1 MTSSQAYWISGG
13 TRSGKT
19 ARLLQQFALF
29 AEQFAVDASDAPLP
43 MLVFAATGDNRLD
56 LVEQLTVDVQSY
68 PLVSAT
74 PLGFFEAEVI
84 LFYPL
89 LVEQLGI
96 PARFPLRLRPE
107 TEQELATRL
116 WQPELE
122 SGELVLEGISDY
134 FVVRRVLDLLQLAAS
149 GGVALE
155 DIPTVL
161 RDGFGESPLWEV
173 MGRALTRWWD
183 WCLERGLLTYGL
195 VTMLYGRYLLPHPE
209 YQRHLRS
216 RYRAV
221 LADDVDEYPA
231 IVHNL
236 FSFLLDAELP
246 ACFTYNPEGG
256 IRRGLGAD
264 PDALAALQSHCQLE
278 TLELPPDTVGAEW
291 AETLVGWVRE
301 PILMPQMPDPI
312 RSLQTTSRAQL
323 LRQTAD
329 VIAAGVQS
337 GLVQPKEV
345 AIIGPGLD
353 AIARYTLREILS
365 RKEIAVEALNE
376 QEPLVG
382 SPTIRAL
389 LTLLALIY
397 PGLGDLLDGGA
408 IAELLAVLS
417 QPARPTA
424 NPSILEQAHIDPVRA
439 GLLVDHCFV
448 PDRDHPRLLPVT
460 AFPRWDRLGYRAAQ
474 SYEQIRDWIDAQ
486 RQQQQ
491 QRLLLS
497 PVTLLDRAI
506 QHFLLGGSHL
516 PYDRLSA
523 LREFMETAQHY
534 WEVNARLQQVPDV
547 AADIQ
552 NPTSK
557 IQNPKSKSSPA
568 VPVGNFIRLL
578 RNGTLTADPY
588 PARPITERNAVTL
601 ATIYQYRVA
610 RLYHRWQFWL
620 DAGSALWLTGSSDLF
635 GAPLMLS
642 TWNGR
647 PWTSA
652 DALLA
657 DQHRLERQVRDL
669 LLRTGERLYL
679 CHSDLATTG
688 QEQTGPLLTL
698 VNAAPPLDPEA
709 YRLSQDEEE
718 AIANPLI
725 EA

>member
-1 MTSSQAYWISGG
+1 LTASSAYWISGE
-13 TRSGKT
+13 TRSGKST
-19 ARLLQQFALF
+19 RLLRQFATF
-29 AEQFAVDASDAPLP
+29 AELFAVDAADAPLP
-43 MLVFAATGDNRLD
+43 MLIFAATGDNRLE
-56 LVEQLTVDVQSY
+56 LVEQLTASSQMY

-74 PLGFFEAEVI
+74 PLGFFQDEVI

-89 LVEQLGI
+89 LVQQLGI

-116 WQPELE
+116 WQPELA
-122 SGELVLEGISDY
+122 SGDLALEGVSDY
-134 FVVRRVLDLLQLAAS
+134 FLVRRVLDLLQLAAS
-149 GGVALE
+149 GGVALVE
-155 DIPTVL
+155 IPGIL
-161 RDGFGESPLWEV
+161 RDGFGESPVWEV
-173 MGRALTRWWD
+173 MGQVLAHWWD

-195 VTMLYGRYLLPHPE
+195 VTMLYGRHLLPHPD
-209 YQRHLRS
+209 YQHHLRQ

-231 IVHNL
+231 IAHAL
-236 FSFLLDAELP
+236 FDVLLNADLP
-246 ACFTYNPEGG
+246 ACFTFNPEGR
-256 IRRGLGAD
+256 IRQGLGAD
-264 PDALAALQSHCQLE
+264 PDVLATLHTRCQVE
-278 TLELPPDTVGAEW
+278 TLGIPPNTLGAEW

-301 PILMPQMPDPI
+301 PVLMPQMPNTI
-312 RSLQTTSRAQL
+312 RSLETTSRAQL

-329 VIAAGVQS
+329 VIVAGVEA
-337 GLVQPKEV
+337 GLVQPKDV

-389 LTLLALIY
+389 LTLLALVY
-397 PGLGDLLDGGA
+397 PALGELLDGGA

-417 QPARPTA
+417 QPARPA
-424 NPSILEQAHIDPVRA
+424 SNPSILEQAHIDPVRA

-448 PDRDHPRLLPVT
+448 PDRDHPHLLPIT

-474 SYEQIRDWIDAQ
+474 AYEHIRDWIDVQ

-534 WEVNARLQQVPDV
+534 WEVNSRLQQVPT
-547 AADIQ
+547 AA
-552 NPTSK
+552 NLSPTDRRNLK
-557 IQNPKSKSSPA
+557 TRPSPSM
-568 VPVGNFIRLL
+568 PVGQFIRLL

-588 PARPITERNAVTL
+588 PARPLTDRNAVTL
-601 ATIYQYRVA
+601 ATIYQYRIA
-610 RLYHRWQFWL
+610 RLFHRWQFWL

-642 TWNGR
+642 AWNGR
-647 PWTSA
+647 PWTTA
-652 DALLA
+652 DGLLT
-657 DQHRLERQVRDL
+657 DQQRLERQVRDL

-688 QEQTGPLLTL
+688 QEQVGPLLTL
-698 VNAAPPLDPEA
+698 VHAAQPLD
-709 YRLSQDEEE
+709 SEEYQ
-718 AIANPLI
+718 P
-725 EA
+725 

>member
-1 MTSSQAYWISGG
+1 
-13 TRSGKT
+13 
-19 ARLLQQFALF
+19 
-29 AEQFAVDASDAPLP
+29 VDAADAPLP

-56 LVEQLTVDVQSY
+56 LVEQLTANSQSY

-122 SGELVLEGISDY
+122 SGDLALEGISDY

-173 MGRALTRWWD
+173 MGGALTHWWD

-231 IVHNL
+231 IAHPL
-236 FSFLLDAELP
+236 FSVLLDAELP

-264 PDALAALQSHCQLE
+264 PDALAALQTRCQLE
-278 TLELPPDTVGAEW
+278 TLELPPDTLGAEW

-301 PILMPQMPDPI
+301 PVLMPQMPDPI
-312 RSLQTTSRAQL
+312 RSLETTSRAQL

-337 GLVQPKEV
+337 GRVQPKEV

-389 LTLLALIY
+389 LTLLALVY
-397 PGLGDLLDGGA
+397 PGLGELLDGGA

-534 WEVNARLQQVPDV
+534 WEVNARLQQVPDPS
-547 AADIQ
+547 ADIQ
-552 NPTSK
+552 NPKSK
-557 IQNPKSKSSPA
+557 IQNPKSRSNSA

-669 LLRTGERLYL
+669 LLRTAERLYL

-709 YRLSQDEEE
+709 YQIPQEDEE

>member
-1 MTSSQAYWISGG
+1 
-13 TRSGKT
+13 
-19 ARLLQQFALF
+19 
-29 AEQFAVDASDAPLP
+29 

-56 LVEQLTVDVQSY
+56 LVEQLTASSQMY
-68 PLVSAT
+68 PVVSAT
-74 PLGFFEAEVI
+74 PLGFFQDEVI

-89 LVEQLGI
+89 LVEQLSI

-122 SGELVLEGISDY
+122 SGDLVLEGITDY
-134 FVVRRVLDLLQLAAS
+134 FLVRRVLDLLQLAAS
-149 GGVALE
+149 GGVALD

-161 RDGFGESPLWEV
+161 HDGFGESPVWEV

-195 VTMLYGRYLLPHPE
+195 VTMLYGRYLLPHPD
-209 YQRHLRS
+209 YQHHLRQ

-231 IVHNL
+231 IAHAL
-236 FSFLLDAELP
+236 FDLLLDADLP

-264 PDALAALQSHCQLE
+264 PDALAMVQTRCQVECLDIPAD
-278 TLELPPDTVGAEW
+278 TLGAEW

-301 PILMPQMPDPI
+301 PVLMPQMPDAI

-329 VIAAGVQS
+329 IITAGVQA
-337 GLVQPKEV
+337 GWVQPKEV

-365 RKEIAVEALNE
+365 RKDIAVEALNE

-389 LTLLALIY
+389 LTLLALVY
-397 PGLGDLLDGGA
+397 PGLGDLLEGGA

-417 QPARPTA
+417 QPARPA
-424 NPSILEQAHIDPVRA
+424 INPSILEQAHIDPVRA

-516 PYDRLSA
+516 PYDRLAA

-534 WEVNARLQQVPDV
+534 WEVNARLQQAPDPSLL
-547 AADIQ
+547 ASDFQAPPAQ
-552 NPTSK
+552 AQSLKSRPNPS
-557 IQNPKSKSSPA
+557 I
-568 VPVGNFIRLL
+568 PVGHFIRLL

-588 PARPITERNAVTL
+588 PARPLTERNAVTL
-601 ATIYQYRVA
+601 ATIYQYRIA
-610 RLYHRWQFWL
+610 RLFHRWQFWL

-635 GAPLMLS
+635 GAPLMRS

-647 PWTSA
+647 PWTTA

-688 QEQTGPLLTL
+688 QEQTGSLLTL
-698 VNAAPPLDPEA
+698 VNAAQPLDPEEDQ
-709 YRLSQDEEE
+709 LQQNSEEQTTRSHNSMPE
-718 AIANPLI
+718 GL
-725 EA
+725 